1 MKKIIIL
8 IITNSLLFCGGTIYL
23 GVDVLTK
30 FKYHS
35 DFLDINTDNSVDA
48 GSIFIAY
55 DYPVYQKD
63 KFILDVGLSLF
74 TPSLY
79 IGSEN
84 INEEILEE
92 NSSNNGIYSIYI
104 KPRFNVGKRIDLW
117 TDFGYAYGK
126 PKSNSNEYIS
136 SDSGLSYGFGLTL
149 KSYDNIG
156 ITLRY
161 SIFDS
166 KIDMAK
172 YQNGLYDFNSSSSVD
187 IDLKQI
193 RVGFDISYTFN

>member
-1 MKKIIIL
+1 MNSIEKVDIINIYKP
-8 IITNSLLFCGGTIYL
+8 IQKSLNI
-23 GVDVLTK
+23 VDENLAN
-30 FKYHS
+30 
-35 DFLDINTDNSVDA
+35 L
-48 GSIFIAY
+48 
-55 DYPVYQKD
+55 PVNQHPT
-63 KFILDVGLSLF
+63 LA
-74 TPSLY
+74 
-79 IGSEN
+79 
-84 INEEILEE
+84 
-92 NSSNNGIYSIYI
+92 
-104 KPRFNVGKRIDLW
+104 KPLQHI
-117 TDFGYAYGK
+117 
-126 PKSNSNEYIS
+126 SNSNEYIS